1 MKTNRLPSGF
11 TMNRRQLC
19 FSLVALGTVG
29 VTCAVMGR
37 RKFQAAPEDAQHLD
51 GILCRNPAY
60 MLRHQGA
67 DAVLVTTTGG
77 KERAYAVDAGGA
89 AVWHALSA
97 IEDIRSGVGKTVGQV
112 IEEAVRSLRVK
123 DTSSIRAGALAFLRQ
138 AMGEGLVVST
148 DGRYTMNGIVRTS
161 GR

>member
-11 TMNRRQLC
+11 IVSRRQLC

-37 RKFQAAPEDAQHLD
+37 RIFQIAPEDAQHMD

-60 MLRHQGA
+60 TLRQQGA
-67 DAVLVTTTGG
+67 DAVLATTTGG
-77 KERAYAVDAGGA
+77 RERAYALDAGGA
-89 AVWHALSA
+89 AVWHALPT
-97 IEDIRSGVGKTVGQV
+97 IEDIRKGIGKTVGQV
-112 IEEAVRSLRVK
+112 VEEAGRSLRVT

-138 AMGEGLVVST
+138 AAGEGLVVST
-148 DGRYTMNGIVRTS
+148 DGRYTMKSIVRTS
-161 GR
+161 SR